1 MTGAPRPRARAR
13 LERIHPGR
21 RHTCRRNRSQMRLGF
36 DGNAQ
41 CSFEDEDD
49 DEDENDLGASPQ
61 GLRKD
66 RTRFSVTIWYEDP
79 DLLRC
84 HQAPIGAE
92 LPSGSEGS

>member
-1 MTGAPRPRARAR
+1 MNVFLGLKPQAESCSPFGTKISLSPVRKIEATPRVA
-13 LERIHPGR
+13 G
-21 RHTCRRNRSQMRLGF
+21 
-36 DGNAQ
+36 
-41 CSFEDEDD
+41 FEDEDN
-49 DEDENDLGASPQ
+49 DEDENDLGASPSR
-61 GLRKD
+61 LRKD